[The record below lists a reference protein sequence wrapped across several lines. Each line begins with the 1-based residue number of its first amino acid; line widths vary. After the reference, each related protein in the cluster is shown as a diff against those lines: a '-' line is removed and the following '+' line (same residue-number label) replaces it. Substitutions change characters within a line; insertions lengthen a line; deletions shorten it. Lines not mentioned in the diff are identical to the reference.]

1 MQNKRLPLSLYRVLA
16 YVTGVWLLLLMFVA
30 MPAKYLVG
38 DDAMFSVVA
47 APAGAEHWFGP
58 ESPLMLY
65 IAVPHGYIYMA
76 YVLVVLWLAI
86 GRRWSA
92 GRTVGVALAGTIP
105 LLGFFVERKVAR
117 REQDAMDAADAQSA
131 PARTAG

>member
-16 YVTGVWLLLLMFVA
+16 YVTGVWLLLLMLVA
-30 MPAKYLVG
+30 MPAKYLIG
-38 DDAMFSVVA
+38 ADAMFPLMA
-47 APAGAEHWFGP
+47 APSGAEHWFGP
-58 ESPLMLY
+58 ESPLMMY

-86 GRRWSA
+86 GRRWGA

-105 LLGFFVERKVAR
+105 FLGFFVERRVAQ
-117 REQDAMDAADAQSA
+117 REQDAMDAAEAQPA
-131 PARTAG
+131 PARTAR